1 MHVASGQRQIKIR
14 CRSSAADFCPT
25 SRDIVPAMFASLHEE
40 FPMPSGS
47 RYRQYAEECLRGAQA
62 ATPVQ
67 RAHLLRVARTW
78 FEIADQTDASDGKS
92 GDKSKDI
99 PMPRKASM

>member
-1 MHVASGQRQIKIR
+1 ML
-14 CRSSAADFCPT
+14 
-25 SRDIVPAMFASLHEE
+25 ASLHEE

-47 RYRQYAEECLRGAQA
+47 RYRQYAEECLRSAQA

-78 FEIADQTDASDGKS
+78 FEIADQTDASEGES
-92 GDKSKDI
+92 GDRSKDI
-99 PMPRKASM
+99 AMTTHAARKVSM

>member
-1 MHVASGQRQIKIR
+1 ML
-14 CRSSAADFCPT
+14 
-25 SRDIVPAMFASLHEE
+25 ASLHEE

-47 RYRQYAEECLRGAQA
+47 RYRQYAEECLRSAQA

-78 FEIADQTDASDGKS
+78 FEIADQTDASEGESGERDSKS
-92 GDKSKDI
+92 L
-99 PMPRKASM
+99 PRGTRASSSPSP

>member
-1 MHVASGQRQIKIR
+1 ML
-14 CRSSAADFCPT
+14 
-25 SRDIVPAMFASLHEE
+25 ASLHEE

-47 RYRQYAEECLRGAQA
+47 RYRQYAEECLRSAQA

-78 FEIADQTDASDGKS
+78 FEIADQTDASAGETDRES
-92 GDKSKDI
+92 TEVA
-99 PMPRKASM
+99 MPPHAPRAM